1 MSVVGELDGN
11 VRDTLAAVLL
21 RGFVW
26 LVMLVVVV
34 PLVVISMMAFTA
46 GEFLTFPPDGLSL
59 RWFEVL
65 LGDSSWIEA
74 ILNSV
79 MVAIPSA
86 AIAST
91 IGGTA
96 AYALDRHDYK
106 FGKALAAAATL
117 PIMLPPVIIGVMFL
131 AFFVAAG
138 FSGTVWNLI
147 IAHAIFLTP
156 FPFVLVS
163 QGLVEVDQSYEEA
176 ARNLGATQLTTVRTV
191 TLPLVK
197 ANVVAGFLFAFIL
210 SLNEYII
217 AWLLSGFVIQTV
229 PIQIFTSLRYNYSPV
244 IAVVSLLFIVVTF
257 IALAVADYL
266 AGGLWE

>member
-1 MSVVGELDGN
+1 MSAIGEFDSN
-11 VRDTLAAVLL
+11 VRDQLGALLL

-26 LVMLVVVV
+26 LVMLFVLT
-34 PLVVISMMAFTA
+34 PLLVISTMAFTA
-46 GEFLTFPPDGLSL
+46 GEFLTFPPDGLSV

-65 LGDSSWIEA
+65 LADSSWLEA
-74 ILNSV
+74 ISLSV
-79 MVAIPSA
+79 MVGIPA
-86 AIAST
+86 ALVATT
-91 IGGTA
+91 IGGAA
-96 AYALDRHDYK
+96 AYALDRYDYR

-131 AFFVAAG
+131 AFFVAVG
-138 FSGTVWNLI
+138 FSGTIWNLI

-156 FPFVLVS
+156 FPFILVS
-163 QGLVEVDQSYEEA
+163 QGLAEIDRSYEEA
-176 ARNLGATQLTTVRTV
+176 ARNLGASQFTTVRTV

-244 IAVVSLLFIVVTF
+244 IAVVSFLFIVVTF
-257 IALAVADYL
+257 AALAVADYL